1 MNNKQ
6 LAVLIAC
13 LCLLPL
19 YFGLAGAADTGTIG
33 LNVTIKLVAVDVTP
47 TTYAFGTLDLST
59 LANTSDTSPNYFT
72 ANNTGNV
79 AEDFSIKGAN
89 MTDFAAG
96 GSNTWVLNETE
107 IGADQYMMK
116 YSTDGG
122 ATWNAMGLDFKTLAT
137 NIAAGNNQTFD
148 LQLATPSSTSSYLEH
163 NTTVTVYAVAS

>member
-1 MNNKQ
+1 MNKKQ
-6 LAVLIAC
+6 LAVLAT
-13 LCLLPL
+13 CLLL
-19 YFGLAGAADTGTIG
+19 FSLGLATAADTGTIG
-33 LNVTIKLVAVDVTP
+33 LNVTIKQVAVDVTP

-59 LANTSDTSPNYFT
+59 LANTSDVSPNYFT

-79 AEDFSIKGAN
+79 DEDFSIKGAN

-107 IGADQYMMK
+107 IGADQYMMLN
-116 YSTDGG
+116 STDGG
-122 ATWNAMGLDFKTLAT
+122 VTWNAIGLDFKTFAT